1 MENCINNDANHNNS
15 PVWVYYDR
23 CKSCDIC
30 VSVCPSGTLG
40 MKLDAT
46 TTNGKIIDVAYP
58 DSCIGCGEC
67 ELNCPDFAIKIA
79 DRKTFKFAKL
89 TQEARNRALKIK
101 ENKYMLI

>member
-1 MENCINNDANHNNS
+1 MESGAKDNTNTSNM

-40 MKLDAT
+40 MKIDVT
-46 TTNGKIIDVAYP
+46 TINGKIIDVAYP

-67 ELNCPDFAIKIA
+67 ELNCPDFAIKVA
-79 DRKTFKFAKL
+79 NRKEFKFAKL
-89 TQEARNRALKIK
+89 TTEAKNRAIKIK
-101 ENKYMLI
+101 ENKYMLS

>member
-1 MENCINNDANHNNS
+1 MENHIDSTSITNNR
-15 PVWVYYDR
+15 PVWVYYNK

-40 MKLDAT
+40 MKIDAST
-46 TTNGKIIDVAYP
+46 INGKIIDVAYP

-67 ELNCPDFAIKIA
+67 ELNCPDFAIKVA
-79 DRKTFKFAKL
+79 DRKSFKFAKL
-89 TQEARNRALKIK
+89 TQEAKERAAKIK

>member
-1 MENCINNDANHNNS
+1 MESHISKNTTSEDK
-15 PVWVYYDR
+15 PVWVYYDK

-40 MKLDAT
+40 MKADAST
-46 TTNGKIIDVAYP
+46 INGKIIEVAYP

-67 ELNCPDFAIKIA
+67 ELNCPDFAINIA
-79 DRKTFKFAKL
+79 SRKTFKFAKL
-89 TQEARNRALKIK
+89 TQEAKERAIKIK